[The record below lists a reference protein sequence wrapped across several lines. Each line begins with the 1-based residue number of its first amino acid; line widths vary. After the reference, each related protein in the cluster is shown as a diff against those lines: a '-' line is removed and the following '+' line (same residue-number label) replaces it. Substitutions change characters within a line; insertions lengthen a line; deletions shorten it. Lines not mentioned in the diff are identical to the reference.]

1 MRIGLLAAFILV
13 LAACSTPH
21 HPASSSKPLDTPSM
35 VAKAPEMTDEE
46 FKNYIGGLA
55 EQRLTAICGERQTL
69 SSQFECVTDTV
80 FRGFDTSG
88 EAKRNCDAN
97 GSLDSLLRCAI
108 IGSMGYQLAI
118 DARLEQAENYNWQD
132 PEAGLKDTLA
142 ALAKENVEAC
152 LQASLATIDTCVMDR
167 VGKSFSLSDQQIASC
182 TDTADSDKTLQCLIR
197 IHLIQR
203 FEAAIARMGN
213 GDGQRA

>member
-1 MRIGLLAAFILV
+1 MA
-13 LAACSTPH
+13 
-21 HPASSSKPLDTPSM
+21 
-35 VAKAPEMTDEE
+35 EE
-46 FKNYIGGLA
+46 
-55 EQRLTAICGERQTL
+55 RLTATCGERQTL
-69 SSQFECVTDTV
+69 SSQFQCVSDAV

-88 EAKRNCDAN
+88 EAKRNCDAK

-108 IGSMGYQLAI
+108 IGSMGYQLATEAKLAPA
-118 DARLEQAENYNWQD
+118 DNYNWQD

-142 ALAKENVEAC
+142 SLAKENVKAC
-152 LQASLATIDTCVMDR
+152 LQASLATIDTCVMER

-182 TDTADSDKTLQCLIR
+182 TDTTDSDKTLRCMIR